1 MNSVPQINWTP
12 TIGDPSFMGWF
23 TVAAYFITAVISFKL
38 YLSSDQLFSDE
49 VVKKQKTFWLLV
61 TLIMLF
67 LGVNKQLDLQSLLTA
82 IGKYYA
88 HRDGW
93 YEDRRFFQISG
104 IIGIIS
110 TLLIGVSVFSY
121 KMRAILK
128 TNSLAIAGLCFL
140 LLFVAIRATS
150 FHHMDIVINTAVF
163 GVRMNWVLELFGIF
177 LVAISAVSLLN
188 KERKTKAHQLDL

>member
-1 MNSVPQINWTP
+1 MNSLPQINWTP
-12 TIGDPSFMGWF
+12 TIGDPSFMGWL
-23 TVAAYFITAVISFKL
+23 TVAAYFVTAVIAFKL

-93 YEDRRFFQISG
+93 YEDRRFFQIAG

-121 KMRAILK
+121 KMRAIFK
-128 TNSLAIAGLCFL
+128 TNSLAIVGLCFL

-150 FHHMDIVINTAVF
+150 FHHMDIVINTAVL

-177 LVAISAVSLLN
+177 LVAISAVSLLRN
-188 KERKTKAHQLDL
+188 KKKSRGRQPA

>member
-1 MNSVPQINWTP
+1 MGVLEAVNFDFK
-12 TIGDPSFMGWF
+12 IGDPSFMGWF
-23 TVAAYFITAVISFKL
+23 TVAAYFIAAVISFKL
-38 YLSSDQLFSDE
+38 YLSSDQLFSNV

-93 YEDRRFFQISG
+93 YEDRRLIQVAG

-128 TNSLAIAGLCFL
+128 TNRLAIVGLCFL

-150 FHHMDIVINTAVF
+150 FHHMDIVINTTVF

-177 LVAISAVSLLN
+177 LVAISAVSLLRN
-188 KERKTKAHQLDL
+188 KKSI

>member
-1 MNSVPQINWTP
+1 MNSLPQINWTP

-23 TVAAYFITAVISFKL
+23 TVAAYFITAVTSFKL
-38 YLSSDQLFSDE
+38 YLSSDLLFSDV

-93 YEDRRFFQISG
+93 YEDRRLIQIAG

-110 TLLIGVSVFSY
+110 TLLIGVSVLSY

-128 TNSLAIAGLCFL
+128 TNSLAIVGLCFL

-177 LVAISAVSLLN
+177 LVAISAVSLL
-188 KERKTKAHQLDL
+188 RKKKSI